1 MIAPFFYMIKQPK
14 LYSLLREPLLHFL
27 VIGAGLFF
35 LFSQINNPQVETDHR
50 ITITQANLD
59 RLATTWLKRMGRPP
73 SAQEREQQLEHYI
86 REQVLYREAMAMGLD
101 QNDVIVR
108 RRLAQKMEYLFND
121 LSFIPEPTET
131 ELVTFLSEHAS
142 KFTLPA
148 TITFSQIF
156 LDPGERDQ
164 EINNDAEQLLEQL
177 KETTSEVDTIN
188 LGDRSLLPYEFT
200 KERENEITSMFGA
213 AFTNQA
219 FALPVNSWQGPITSE
234 YGVHLIYINS
244 YTEARLPP
252 LAEIRERVASEWR
265 STKQHEANE
274 IFYQSLY
281 QRYEII
287 LDDSVAKDALANA
300 KQ

>member
-1 MIAPFFYMIKQPK
+1 MIKQPK

-59 RLATTWLKRMGRPP
+59 RLATTWLKRVGRPP

-101 QNDVIVR
+101 QDDVIVR

-131 ELVTFLSEHAS
+131 ELSSFLTEHAS

>member
-1 MIAPFFYMIKQPK
+1 MKQFR
-14 LYSLLREPLLHFL
+14 LHILLREPLLHFL

-35 LFSQINNPQVETDHR
+35 LFSQINNTQVETDHR
-50 ITITQANLD
+50 IIITQANLD
-59 RLATTWLKRMGRPP
+59 RLATLWLKRMGRPP

-86 REQVLYREAMAMGLD
+86 REQVLYREAMTMGLD
-101 QNDVIVR
+101 QDDVIVS

-121 LSFIPEPTET
+121 LSFIPEPSET

-142 KFTLPA
+142 QFTLPA

-156 LDPGERDQ
+156 LDPRERNQ
-164 EINNDAEQLLEQL
+164 EINKDAEQLLEQL
-177 KETTSEVDTIN
+177 KETKTIVDTIN
-188 LGDRSLLPYEFT
+188 LGDRSLLPYKFT
-200 KERENEITSMFGA
+200 EERQNEINSMFGA
-213 AFTNQA
+213 AFTNQV
-219 FALPVNSWQGPITSE
+219 FSLPISSWQGPVASE
-234 YGVHLIYINS
+234 YGLHLIYITAR
-244 YTEARLPP
+244 TENRLPS

-287 LDDSVAKDALANA
+287 LDDNIVKDVIVSSE
-300 KQ
+300 Q

>member
-1 MIAPFFYMIKQPK
+1 MIKQTK
-14 LYSLLREPLLHFL
+14 LNTFLREPLLHFL
-27 VIGAGLFF
+27 LIGAGLFF
-35 LFSQINNPQVETDHR
+35 LFSQINNPQVETGHR
-50 ITITQANLD
+50 IIITQANLD
-59 RLATTWLKRMGRPP
+59 RLATIWLKRMGRPP

-101 QNDVIVR
+101 QGDVIVS

-131 ELVTFLSEHAS
+131 ELVSFLSEHAS
-142 KFTLPA
+142 QFTLPA

-164 EINNDAEQLLEQL
+164 EINKDAEQLLEQL

>member
-1 MIAPFFYMIKQPK
+1 MKQSR
-14 LYSLLREPLLHFL
+14 LHILLREPLLHFL

-35 LFSQINNPQVETDHR
+35 LFSQINNTQVETDHR
-50 ITITQANLD
+50 IIITQANLD
-59 RLATTWLKRMGRPP
+59 RLATLWLKRMGRPP

-86 REQVLYREAMAMGLD
+86 REQVLYREAMTMGLD
-101 QNDVIVR
+101 QDDVIVS

-121 LSFIPEPTET
+121 LSFIPEPSET

-142 KFTLPA
+142 QFTLPA

-156 LDPGERDQ
+156 LDPRERNQ
-164 EINNDAEQLLEQL
+164 EINTDAEQLLEQL
-177 KETTSEVDTIN
+177 KETKTIVDTIN
-188 LGDRSLLPYEFT
+188 LGDRSLLPYKLTE
-200 KERENEITSMFGA
+200 ERQNEINSMFGA
-213 AFTNQA
+213 AFTNQV
-219 FALPVNSWQGPITSE
+219 FSLPISSWQGPVASE
-234 YGVHLIYINS
+234 YGLHLIYITAR
-244 YTEARLPP
+244 TENRLPS

-287 LDDSVAKDALANA
+287 LDDNIVKDVIVSSE
-300 KQ
+300 Q

>member
-35 LFSQINNPQVETDHR
+35 LFSQIADPQVETDHR

-59 RLATTWLKRMGRPP
+59 RLATTWLKRVGRPP

>member
-59 RLATTWLKRMGRPP
+59 RLATTWLKRVGRPP